1 MNLTLRDELIM
12 AFADGELEAPLA
24 DTVREALNTDTL
36 ARTKHEMYL
45 GTRCML
51 ARAFNSVLD
60 DPVPARLT
68 GPLQQSV
75 RAGVKH
81 RSRI

>member
-81 RSRI
+81 RSRV